1 MRPFSALVA
10 LTLFA
15 PLVPLAAVAGAQT
28 PIGGNVFDGA
38 GGPLLANT
46 VYYTTSHLVVPPGQT
61 LTIQQGVTLKMGDKH
76 SFVVNGVLKCQGVA
90 IDPVWITSIK
100 DDLHGGDTNLDGGAT
115 VPSSSDWAG
124 IAINVSDAT
133 NIAHARIVYA
143 GWGNTPAI
151 NALDSD
157 FTLSDTQI
165 GKVAAGGL
173 HVDTLSFPHVSRCS
187 FEGCGNAPAVT
198 GAVIDSL
205 PGYSGNVAFGT
216 LNGDFIRVDQS
227 VPGFP
232 ALQVFGN
239 TMISPSNVINGVLVP
254 SFHIS
259 VRAGGSL
266 TLTAGLVVK
275 PLSAMTLNVDPGGKL
290 EILGTRRS
298 PVVMTSIHDDAF
310 GGDTQLDGN
319 TTTPVAGDWRG
330 IDMLA
335 GALPSK
341 MENVLMRF
349 SGFGGAWSVQNAAA
363 GFEMRDVRVEHAVTG
378 FNLSDAAVADDLVT
392 WDLQQYGF
400 RLWAGSFALRRC
412 TAVAGGQPGF
422 FKTGSFA
429 GTVSSSIGR
438 SNVGGDFSGFPAGS
452 VNYCTGTGI
461 VGGVANVN
469 ANPQFV
475 SETFGDLRLLA
486 GSQCIDTGDPF
497 DTPTGVDAYGTPRTL
512 DGTLS
517 GTQLRI
523 DRGAYE
529 FSHASLDLSG
539 VNTPG
544 GNLNISLA
552 GTAGMQ
558 AFVILGI
565 AEQNQPFGKFGRLL
579 VSTAQPFQIYPWV
592 PAPSLVTIPIPPSIP
607 TPLPVVAQALVV
619 TPGYA
624 AGNTSATDSVV
635 IQ

>member
-1 MRPFSALVA
+1 MRPFSALLA
-10 LTLFA
+10 LSLFA
-15 PLVPLAAVAGAQT
+15 PLAPLAVGQT
-28 PIGGNVFDGA
+28 PIGGNVFDGG
-38 GGPLLANT
+38 GGPLLADN
-46 VYYTTSHLVVPPGQT
+46 VYYSTSHIVIPPGQT
-61 LTIQQGVTLKMGDKH
+61 LTIQQGVTLKMAPTH
-76 SFVVNGVLKCQGVA
+76 SLIVNGVLLVQGVA

-100 DDLHGGDTNLDGGAT
+100 DDLHGGDTNLDNGAT
-115 VPSSSDWAG
+115 VPAAGDWAG

-133 NIAHARIVYA
+133 NIAHARIAYA
-143 GWGNTPAI
+143 GWGNSHAI
-151 NALDSD
+151 NVSNSD

-165 GKVAAGGL
+165 GKVTFGGL
-173 HVDTLSFPHVSRCS
+173 HVDSQSFPHVSRCS
-187 FEGCGNAPAVT
+187 FEGCGAQPAVT

-216 LNGDFIRVDQS
+216 VNGDFIRVDQS
-227 VPGFP
+227 VPGSGGY
-232 ALQVFGN
+232 LEVFGN
-239 TMISPSNVINGVLVP
+239 TVISPGNVINGVLVP

-259 VRAGGSL
+259 VRPGASL
-266 TLTAGLVVK
+266 TLTSGLIVK
-275 PLSAMTLNVDPGGKL
+275 PLMQMTLSVDPGGKL

-298 PVVMTSIHDDAF
+298 PVIMTSIHDDAV

-319 TTTPVAGDWRG
+319 TTSPVAGDWRG
-330 IDMLA
+330 IDLLG

-349 SGFGGAWSVQNAAA
+349 SGYGSAWSVQNAAA

-378 FNLSDAAVADDLVT
+378 FNLSNAAIADDLVT

-412 TAVAGGQPGF
+412 TAVAGGQSGF
-422 FKTGSFA
+422 FKTGSFS
-429 GTVSSSIGR
+429 GTVTSSIGR
-438 SNVGGDFSGFPAGS
+438 SNVGGDFSGFAAGQ

-461 VGGVANVN
+461 VGGVANAN

-475 SETFGDLRLLA
+475 NEGFGDLRLLA

-497 DTPTGVDAYGTPRTL
+497 DVQTGVDAYGTPRCL

-529 FSHASLDLSG
+529 FSHVSLDLSG
-539 VNTPG
+539 INTPG
-544 GNLNISLA
+544 GNLNIGIA
-552 GTAGMQ
+552 GTPGMQ
-558 AFVILGI
+558 TFLILGTS
-565 AEQNQPFGKFGRLL
+565 EQNQPFSKFGRLL
-579 VSTAQPFQIYPWV
+579 VGTATPFQIYPW
-592 PAPSLVTIPIPPSIP
+592 PSAPSVVTLPIPGNVP
-607 TPLPVVAQALVV
+607 TPLGVVAQALVV
-619 TPGYA
+619 TPGYQ
-624 AGNTSATDSVV
+624 AGNTSNTDSVV